1 MREKTDT
8 AGKNR
13 NGPWDENMLNEKYE
27 GLTDEEMII
36 LFRDGDREAMEKLLE
51 KYKGM
56 VLSKARSM
64 YILGGDSE
72 DLLQEGMLGLFKAV
86 RDYDSG
92 RDASFRSFA
101 QLCVSRQLYTAVKAS
116 ARKKHLPL
124 NSAISL
130 SRPVREENGEE
141 REEELLDCLEADP
154 STNPEEYLIG
164 QEQTER
170 LEAMIENELSP
181 LEKQVLELYLTGM
194 GYVEIAHVLN
204 RDEKSTDNALQRIR
218 AKLRKWRNTTWQ

>member
-1 MREKTDT
+1 MDNNIR
-8 AGKNR
+8 
-13 NGPWDENMLNEKYE
+13 NEKYS
-27 GLTDEEMII
+27 GLTDEEMIS

-56 VLSKARSM
+56 VLGKAKSM

-72 DLLQEGMLGLFKAV
+72 DLIQEGMLGLFKAV
-86 RDYDSG
+86 RDFDCG
-92 RDASFRSFA
+92 RDASFRTFA
-101 QLCVSRQLYTAVKAS
+101 QLCVTRQLYTAVKAS

-124 NSAISL
+124 NSAVSL
-130 SRPVREENGEE
+130 SSPLREENGDE
-141 REEELLDCLEADP
+141 RDEELLDFLEADP
-154 STNPEEYLIG
+154 SSNPEAFLIG
-164 QEQTER
+164 QEETER
-170 LEAMIENELSP
+170 LEEMIEKELSP

-218 AKLRKWRNTTWQ
+218 AKTRACLRKWRNE

>member
-1 MREKTDT
+1 MGMDTKT
-8 AGKNR
+8 R
-13 NGPWDENMLNEKYE
+13 NEKYS
-27 GLTDEEMII
+27 GMTDEEMIS
-36 LFRDGDREAMEKLLE
+36 LFRDGDQEAMEKLLE

-56 VLSKARSM
+56 VLGKAKSM

-72 DLLQEGMLGLFKAV
+72 DLIQEGMLGLFKAV

-92 RDASFRSFA
+92 RDASFRTFA
-101 QLCVSRQLYTAVKAS
+101 QLCVTRQLYTAVKAS

-124 NSAISL
+124 NSAVSL
-130 SRPVREENGEE
+130 SSPLREENGDES
-141 REEELLDCLEADP
+141 EEELLDFLAADP
-154 STNPEEYLIG
+154 SSNPEEYLIG
-164 QEQTER
+164 QEESWR
-170 LEAMIENELSP
+170 LEEMIEKELSP

-218 AKLRKWRNTTWQ
+218 SKTRAYLRKWRNE

>member
-1 MREKTDT
+1 MGMDTKT
-8 AGKNR
+8 R
-13 NGPWDENMLNEKYE
+13 NEKYS
-27 GLTDEEMII
+27 GMTDEEMIS
-36 LFRDGDREAMEKLLE
+36 LFRDGDQEAMEKLLE

-56 VLSKARSM
+56 VLGKAKSM

-72 DLLQEGMLGLFKAV
+72 DLIQEGMLGLFKAV

-92 RDASFRSFA
+92 RDASFRTFA
-101 QLCVSRQLYTAVKAS
+101 QLCVTRQLYTAVKAS

-124 NSAISL
+124 NSAVSL
-130 SRPVREENGEE
+130 SSPLREENGDES
-141 REEELLDCLEADP
+141 EEELLDFLAEDP
-154 STNPEEYLIG
+154 SSNPEEYLIG
-164 QEQTER
+164 QEESWR
-170 LEAMIENELSP
+170 LEEMIEKELSP

-218 AKLRKWRNTTWQ
+218 SKTRAYLRKWRNE